1 MIVDYQA
8 RSKVQDPLRDLWG
21 LLFNPL
27 PASYNLLMVTR
38 RSVRVTPNAKSNQII
53 AISQGTVRI
62 KVRAVAKDG
71 KANAELISFLTNLL
85 DCHRS
90 QVEIIKGEKTRN
102 KLLEIRD
109 SDPEEISR
117 KLKKTLAD
125 GGAPR

>member
-1 MIVDYQA
+1 VLLQLW
-8 RSKVQDPLRDLWG
+8 LRLCRAVA
-21 LLFNPL
+21 FCSNPL
-27 PASYNLLMVTR
+27 SASYNLSMVTR
-38 RSVRVTPNAKSNQII
+38 LSVRVIPNAKSNQII

-71 KANAELISFLTNLL
+71 KANAELVYFLTDLL

-90 QVEIIKGEKTRN
+90 QVEIIQGVKTRT

-117 KLKKTLAD
+117 KLKKALAD
-125 GGAPR
+125 GSVLR

>member
-1 MIVDYQA
+1 MIT
-8 RSKVQDPLRDLWG
+8 SL
-21 LLFNPL
+21 
-27 PASYNLLMVTR
+27 
-38 RSVRVTPNAKSNQII
+38 SVRVTPNAKANQII

-62 KVRAVAKDG
+62 KVRAAAKDG
-71 KANAELISFLTNLL
+71 KANAELIYFLTDLL

-90 QVEIIKGEKTRN
+90 QVEIIKGEKTRT

-117 KLKKTLAD
+117 KLKKALAD

>member
-1 MIVDYQA
+1 MMVGHQPRFKIQI
-8 RSKVQDPLRDLWG
+8 
-21 LLFNPL
+21 LFEIFAAFCSNPL
-27 PASYNLLMVTR
+27 PASYNLSMVTR
-38 RSVRVTPNAKSNQII
+38 LSVRVTPNAKANQII
-53 AISQGTVRI
+53 AISQGSVRI

-71 KANAELISFLTNLL
+71 KANAELIYFLSDLL

-90 QVEIIKGEKTRN
+90 QVEIIKGEKTRT

>member
-1 MIVDYQA
+1 MMVDRQP
-8 RSKVQDPLRDLWG
+8 RSEIKI
-21 LLFNPL
+21 LFEIFAAFCSNPL
-27 PASYNLLMVTR
+27 PTSYNPAMVTR
-38 RSVRVTPNAKSNQII
+38 LSVRVTPNGKSNQIV

-62 KVRAVAKDG
+62 KVRGVAKVG
-71 KANAELISFLTNLL
+71 KANAELIYFLTDLL

-90 QVEIIKGEKTRN
+90 QVDIIKGEKTRT

-117 KLKKTLAD
+117 KLKKALAD

>member
-1 MIVDYQA
+1 MMAGHQPRFKIQI
-8 RSKVQDPLRDLWG
+8 
-21 LLFNPL
+21 LFEIFAAFCSNPL
-27 PASYNLLMVTR
+27 PASHNLSMVTR
-38 RSVRVTPNAKSNQII
+38 LSVRVTPNAKANQII

-71 KANAELISFLTNLL
+71 KANAELIYFLTELL

-90 QVEIIKGEKTRN
+90 QVEIIKGEKTRT

-117 KLKKTLAD
+117 KLKKALAN
-125 GGAPR
+125 GGALG